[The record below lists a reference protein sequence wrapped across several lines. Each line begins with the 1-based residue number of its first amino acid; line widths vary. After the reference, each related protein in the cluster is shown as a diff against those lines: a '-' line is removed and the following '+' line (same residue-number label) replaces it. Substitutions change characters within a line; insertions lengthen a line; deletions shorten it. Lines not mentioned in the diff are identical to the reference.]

1 MSTLSPFLEDAEAPL
16 DLWTP
21 EPVTAESME
30 GEDWEASEAPAGIE
44 PWAETSPAVHPLTR
58 VFPLPGA
65 VLDALSGG
73 LAPLAV
79 GLAASAGYT
88 DVNQLTN
95 IVFYFRHPELIG
107 RKIEPGQR
115 ALAEEWVSI
124 RDRIVKPALQSVPPA
139 PAPKAPAPAPVAR
152 RPGGTVAR
160 PASLSSSRL
169 AWPGH
174 SEAELAFMRAVY
186 DRQARGARGD
196 FVVDLPETALD
207 PIEGHKA
214 RKDAAA
220 AMKALLAEARAA
232 LTDESPNKQI
242 GIISAYR
249 PASRQFTIWM
259 GREPQGKDAGSGFPH
274 YYRRAIREGIVRADD
289 YSPDAVDKVARFV
302 GRFIASPGYSNHQ
315 DGLAFDLGTNDV
327 GKKGLKKLY
336 TGAWFHNWLKKNGKR
351 LRFRPLADEP
361 WHWTYEP
368 SSDSELE
375 AELELGETTPPGVR
389 PGRLEV
395 RSVPMLASHRGSPPD
410 LILRWNQMTAVPEAI
425 DVVVHLH
432 GFWYAGMR
440 LPRDIEPVSGLDLA
454 PISGTTGAA
463 RTRPT
468 LTVLPRGHDT
478 RIRQK
483 FKRKDGSIAYGYN
496 AMTFPALVTRNGLTD
511 LVRLS
516 LERFAAAVG
525 GSPPRVGRLIL
536 TAHSGGGKALLQ
548 LLEHHDPHQVHV
560 FDALYWSP
568 EPLERWAR
576 RRIERDKAELASGG
590 AAYMATRGGALRV
603 FYQGRTAHGT
613 TPASRRLQA
622 ALAPSLEGELA
633 RWYRVEASAFDH
645 FQIPRRYGWRVL
657 ADASADVPEA
667 RVAPLGGRGASEL
680 AELGGETSFEELE
693 QLEQLEELEELEQL
707 EEEHEEEHEV
717 DELEPPPLNALPEP
731 VSRGA
736 RHEVPE
742 SDSEAALWEAEEDA
756 FDESAAAG
764 LFDEPEAEELFDQ
777 TEGPIGLAP
786 DAEEDE
792 EDEEAAESLY
802 EGVDL
807 SGEDVE
813 PEVTFE
819 WALEEPESE
828 A

>member
-1 MSTLSPFLEDAEAPL
+1 MSSLSPFLEDAEAPL
-16 DLWTP
+16 ELWTP
-21 EPVTAESME
+21 EPVTAQTMDTE
-30 GEDWEASEAPAGIE
+30 GEDWEASEAPAGVE
-44 PWAETSPAVHPLTR
+44 PWAETAPAVHPLTR

-124 RDRIVKPALQSVPPA
+124 RDRIVKPALRSVPSRPA
-139 PAPKAPAPAPVAR
+139 PTASAPVAP

-160 PASLSSSRL
+160 PASLSSGRL

-186 DRQARGARGD
+186 DRQAQRARGD

-220 AMKALLAEARAA
+220 AMKALLDEARAA
-232 LTDESPNKQI
+232 LKDESPNKKI

-249 PASRQFTIWM
+249 SASRQFAIWQ
-259 GREPQGKDAGSGFPH
+259 GREPKGKDAGSGFPH
-274 YYRRAIREGIVRADD
+274 YYRRAIREGVVGAGD
-289 YSPDAVDKVARFV
+289 YSADAADKVARFV

-336 TGAWFHNWLKKNGKR
+336 TGAWFHNWLRKNGKR

-361 WHWTYEP
+361 WHWTFEP
-368 SSDSELE
+368 SSGSELE
-375 AELELGETTPPGVR
+375 AELELGEATTAGVR
-389 PGRLEV
+389 AGRLEV

-410 LILRWNQMTAVPEAI
+410 LILRWNQMAAVPETV

-432 GFWYAGMR
+432 GFWYGGMR

-454 PISGTTGAA
+454 PIAGTTGAA

-478 RIRQK
+478 GIRQK

-496 AMTFPALVTRNGLTD
+496 AMTFPALVARNGLAD

-525 GSPPRVGRLIL
+525 GPPPRVGRLIL
-536 TAHSGGGKALLQ
+536 TAHSGGGQALLQ

-560 FDALYWSP
+560 FDALYWPP

-576 RRIERDKAELASGG
+576 RRIERDGVELTSGG

-603 FYQGRTAHGT
+603 FYQGRTTRGT
-613 TPASRRLQA
+613 TPSSRRLQA
-622 ALAPSLEGELA
+622 ALAPLLEGELA

-667 RVAPLGGRGASEL
+667 RAAPLGGGRAREL
-680 AELGGETSFEELE
+680 DELGGETSDDE
-693 QLEQLEELEELEQL
+693 LEELEELEDIQ
-707 EEEHEEEHEV
+707 EEQVEV
-717 DELEPPPLNALPEP
+717 DELGPPPLNALPEP
-731 VSRGA
+731 VSR
-736 RHEVPE
+736 RSRREVLQ
-742 SDSEAALWEAEEDA
+742 SDSEATLWEAEEDA
-756 FDESAAAG
+756 FDESAALG
-764 LFDEPEAEELFDQ
+764 LFDEPESEDLFEEAEDGLIQ
-777 TEGPIGLAP
+777 LAP
-786 DAEEDE
+786 DAQEDE
-792 EDEEAAESLY
+792 DEAAEALY

-807 SGEDVE
+807 SGEEVE
-813 PEVTFE
+813 PEDTLE
-819 WALEEPESE
+819 WDMEQPELHE
-828 A
+828 